1 MEERFLLFKAAGEGF
16 AFRLQEIS
24 EVMEPQP
31 VFPIPRAP
39 GHFLGLINFH
49 GTLSALVDLPLF
61 LGRAGRRRPGKL
73 LVLDTKAA
81 HLALGVD
88 GVHSIIPREAVSG
101 EAPGEDPLTAAL
113 IETGHGTFRLLQLEA
128 LLFCLEQGL

>member
-61 LGRAGRRRPGKL
+61 LGDDVTDEDAF
-73 LVLDTKAA
+73 
-81 HLALGVD
+81 LALRGRGVTARVEPFARTHARYRVA
-88 GVHSIIPREAVSG
+88 GTGAVADFLAWLARRG
-101 EAPGEDPLTAAL
+101 CG
-113 IETGHGTFRLLQLEA
+113 GG
-128 LLFCLEQGL
+128 